1 MKHLFVLSALL
12 LGSSCTYVVSDHCP
26 YKKHDQHET
35 VQKKDLVSAKSC
47 SYAPLWLAPMDKDYA
62 NVNMI
67 AKKHGIEKIEK
78 IEHTV
83 YPYVLFTKTC
93 MTVHG
98 K

>member
-12 LGSSCTYVVSDHCP
+12 LGSSCTYLVSHHDNGQNVH
-26 YKKHDQHET
+26 KKELT
-35 VQKKDLVSAKSC
+35 SAKSC

-78 IEHTV
+78 IEHVV

-93 MTVHG
+93 MVVHG